1 MAAKKAALKVVKQ
14 ENVLDTLAKAGV
26 EVKLTKTEI
35 ADYIAEKA
43 QEELQGQITDLKNQM
58 EVLTKNANKTPTGK
72 WKVLADALN
81 DAKGAKDTYF
91 LQYERRYNGCMV
103 TLVLQTENGWH
114 HGVVSVQVA
123 ESELPVELAQREAL
137 EKQLGE
143 LHKRLQTLQTKKHR
157 ILLIEKI
164 LSGTES
170 GKVVLG
176 DLTKLVNKL
185 VNS

>member
-1 MAAKKAALKVVKQ
+1 MATKKAAIKLAKQ

-43 QEELQGQITDLKNQM
+43 QEQLNEQITDLKNQIQ
-58 EVLTKNANKTPTGK
+58 VLNKDAIQTPTGK

-81 DAKGAKDTYF
+81 DAKGAKDTYL
-91 LQYERRYNGCMV
+91 LQYERRYSGCMV
-103 TLVLQTENGWH
+103 TLIHQNENGWN
-114 HGVVSVQVA
+114 HGIVSKQIA
-123 ESELPVELAQREAL
+123 ESELPSVFTKIEAL
-137 EKQLGE
+137 DKELGE
-143 LHKRLQTLQTKKHR
+143 LQKRLQTLQTKKHR